1 MHEPAKFF
9 LSAVVLMACGLVAT
23 VGDVVTN
30 LPGLRCPET
39 GEEKFYR
46 DVRIEALVCS
56 ISPSSKELVLAND
69 SGGEVVRVDAAARVR
84 PGDNILLTA
93 AHCRVRQESWGVSL
107 SPSPL
112 IDNDGLHGPVEKSAS
127 IFLESGRV
135 PLRVEWFNA
144 SQGSALELSWRVPG
158 GKREKIP
165 AANLMRRDGNGVW
178 SNGLLWQCYEGSWAA
193 LPEFANLSAAANGTA
208 PDFTLDVATRHDFV
222 GLVFDGFLE
231 VSRGGEYEF
240 FLKSDDGAQLFL
252 GNAALKISVLSRGEP
267 PAPLSVKPGAA
278 GAQFRWAEA
287 RGTVQQILERDDAK
301 EVILSTDDGPLRV
314 RSPGGASPP
323 ALAPETPVVV
333 RGVARDAFRTDG
345 AQGFGI
351 LEVAS
356 AADLRVQ
363 SLAGEGSDVLTTA
376 ADVERLSRAEAEGG
390 RRVKIRGVVT
400 CDALWLH
407 YGSVLHDRTRGIYC
421 SWPMTN
427 AETGELQRRPRFGEY
442 WEITGVTESGSFAPD
457 VRASRMSCLGEG
469 QLPAPVLPTWD
480 QLLNGSLDAQ
490 CVELQG
496 IITGADT
503 NGVVLLTHGGKIR
516 VNLTPPSGL
525 QLQSKKNALVR
536 LRGCLLAI
544 WDASSHQVKLGEIW
558 LGNATAAFDPLQPAD
573 PFDAPRKS
581 VEDLLRFDVS
591 ASSLQRVKIAGQ
603 ITERRG
609 EEIFML
615 DGQRGLRFVPRD
627 SANVQ
632 SGEFVEVSGFPELD
646 GPSPVLHEAVVRHT
660 GFGPLPEPV
669 PLKPDELFRP
679 QNDGQY
685 VRLEAIYNG
694 ARAAAGKPLLD
705 WQAGGNFF
713 SARLRVRPAALP
725 KIEPGSRVE
734 VTGLFAALSAPHRSP
749 GQHLGSFEI
758 LLSSPASVRVLATPP
773 WWTLQRLLALTGAL
787 FAVLILAALWITQL
801 RHRVE
806 ERTEQ
811 LRHEISERERAEQ
824 LRIVQEERTRIAQD
838 LHDDLGS
845 SLTEIS
851 VLASAGQRGPEA
863 TATSHGVFEAISE
876 KSRRLVS
883 SLDAIVWAI
892 DPKENTLQS
901 LADYLAG
908 YVENYLSTNG
918 ITCRFKMPEELPA
931 AVVEGR
937 VRHELFLVVKEAL
950 HNIVRHARA
959 TEVEFHLDVTATGIA
974 ITICDHGCG
983 FDAAAKSSGH
993 GLKNFSNRMA
1003 RLGGECTVSSQTGG
1017 GTTVKIKLPLPAANE
1032 PKPGASH

>member
-1 MHEPAKFF
+1 MQDPTKKF
-9 LSAVVLMACGLVAT
+9 LSAVVLIASGLVAA
-23 VGDVVTN
+23 GEDAVTN
-30 LPGLRCPET
+30 LAGLRFPLTGPE
-39 GEEKFYR
+39 KIYR

-56 ISPSSKELVLAND
+56 ISPSSRELVLAD
-69 SGGEVVRVDAAARVR
+69 DLGAEVVRVASATGIA
-84 PGDNILLTA
+84 PGEKILLAA

-112 IDNDGLHGPVEKSAS
+112 IDNDGLHGPVEKSAT

-144 SQGSALELSWRVPG
+144 SRGSALELSWRVPG

-165 AANLMRRDGNGVW
+165 AANLMRRDGTGVW
-178 SNGLLWQCYEGSWAA
+178 SNGLVWQCYEGLWEA
-193 LPEFANLSAAANGTA
+193 LPEFANVSLAASGTA

-231 VSRGGEYEF
+231 VPRGGEYEI

-252 GNAALKISVLSRGEP
+252 GDAALKISVLSQGEP
-267 PAPLSVKPGAA
+267 PAPLSLKPGAV

-287 RGTVQQILERDDAK
+287 CGTVQEILERDDAK
-301 EVILSTDDGPLRV
+301 EIILSAADGPLRV
-314 RSPGGASPP
+314 RIPGVASPP

-333 RGVARDAFRTDG
+333 RGVARDTFRSDG
-345 AQGFGI
+345 ALGFGI

-376 ADVERLSRAEAEGG
+376 ADVEGLSRVEAERGH
-390 RRVKIRGVVT
+390 RVKIRGVVT
-400 CDALWLH
+400 CDAPWLH
-407 YGSVLHDRTRGIYC
+407 YGSVIHDHTRGIYC

-442 WEITGVTESGSFAPD
+442 WEIAGVTEPGSFAPD
-457 VRASRMSCLGEG
+457 VRVTRMTRLGEG
-469 QLPAPVLPTWD
+469 QLPAPVSPAWD
-480 QLLNGSLDAQ
+480 QLLNGSLDTQ
-490 CVELQG
+490 SVELQG
-496 IITGADT
+496 IITDADT

-544 WDASSHQVKLGEIW
+544 WDANSHQVKLGEIW
-558 LGNATAAFDPLQPAD
+558 LGNATIAFDPLQPAD
-573 PFDAPRKS
+573 PFDVPRKS

-627 SANVQ
+627 PAKVQ
-632 SGEFVEVSGFPELD
+632 PGEVVEVSGFPELD

-669 PLKPDELFRP
+669 RLKPDELFRP
-679 QNDGQY
+679 QNDGQF
-685 VRLEAIYNG
+685 VRLEAMYNG
-694 ARAAAGKPLLD
+694 ARATAGETLLD
-705 WQAGGNFF
+705 LQAGGNFF
-713 SARLRVRPAALP
+713 SARLRVRSAELP

-734 VTGLFAALSAPHRSP
+734 VTGLFAALSAPHRLP
-749 GQHLGSFEI
+749 GRHLGSFEI
-758 LLSSPASVRVLATPP
+758 LVSSADHVRILARPP
-773 WWTLQRLLALTGAL
+773 WWTLPRLLALTGAL

-801 RHRVE
+801 RRRVE

-851 VLASAGQRGPEA
+851 VLASAARRETQAAPA
-863 TATSHGVFEAISE
+863 HGVFDAISE
-876 KSRRLVS
+876 KSRRLVIA
-883 SLDAIVWAI
+883 LDAIVWAI

-918 ITCRFKMPEELPA
+918 ITCRFKLPEELPS
-931 AVVEGR
+931 AVVEGK

-950 HNIVRHARA
+950 HNIVRHAHA
-959 TEVEFHLDVTATGIA
+959 TEVEFHLDVTATGIQ

-983 FDAAAKSSGH
+983 FDTAAKSSGH
-993 GLKNFSNRMA
+993 GLKNFSIRMA
-1003 RLGGECTVSSQTGG
+1003 RLGGACAVSSQTGG

-1032 PKPGASH
+1032 LKPGASH